1 MVRRGAMTDMPPIIA
16 VASTAPD
23 DRQKGGD
30 EGVSSPLCHH
40 NLMRELELMLDSDG
54 VSHQ

>member
-1 MVRRGAMTDMPPIIA
+1 MVRRGAMTDMPLITA
-16 VASTAPD
+16 VASTASE